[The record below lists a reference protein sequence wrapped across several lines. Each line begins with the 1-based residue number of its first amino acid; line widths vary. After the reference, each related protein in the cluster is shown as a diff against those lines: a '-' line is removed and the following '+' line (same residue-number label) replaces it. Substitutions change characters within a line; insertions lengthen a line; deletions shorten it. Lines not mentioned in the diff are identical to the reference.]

1 MAVRAHADVT
11 CAPRAPARGGA
22 FRRRCC
28 ESIEAAIAAAET
40 RTSGEIRFV
49 IETGAR
55 PPRAVGRHA
64 RRANA
69 RCRLSRDLHVWDTEL
84 RNGVL
89 IYVLM
94 ADRDVEIVA
103 DRGAAARI
111 SPTEWE
117 AACRLMEEPFSRR
130 PLQGRGPRGRRGR
143 GRIVRAAVSRPSRA
157 IVTSFRTSRRC
168 CSRMPTA

>member
-1 MAVRAHADVT
+1 M
-11 CAPRAPARGGA
+11 PARILRHLFATRAGT
-22 FRRRCC
+22 RRRFSD
-28 ESIEAAIAAAET
+28 EVDANIEDAISAAEK

-49 IETGAR
+49 IETAFDLPELWVGLA
-55 PPRAVGRHA
+55 PRA
-64 RRANA
+64 RAEQVFA
-69 RCRLSRDLHVWDTEL
+69 SLHVWDTEL

-117 AACRLMEEPFSRR
+117 SACRLIES
-130 PLQGRGPRGRRGR
+130 
-143 GRIVRAAVSRPSRA
+143 
-157 IVTSFRTSRRC
+157 
-168 CSRMPTA
+168 